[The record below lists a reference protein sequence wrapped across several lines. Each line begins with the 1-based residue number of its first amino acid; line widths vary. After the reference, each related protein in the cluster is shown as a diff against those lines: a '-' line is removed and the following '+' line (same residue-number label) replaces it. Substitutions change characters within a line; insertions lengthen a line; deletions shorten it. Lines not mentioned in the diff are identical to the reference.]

1 MIIFDLEQEIM
12 KTWHVVDDIQLLNE
26 NVMETDMSTDDI
38 ANALL
43 GLENIYNMRF
53 EIYSFECV
61 FLKLGFRESLPCR
74 PSVNFRNSAFLLPR
88 QK

>member
-53 EIYSFECV
+53 EKV
-61 FLKLGFRESLPCR
+61 FNMVDDLCKEYHAMRRE
-74 PSVNFRNSAFLLPR
+74 
-88 QK
+88 